1 MIIGEYIKKKI
12 LGQGAFGTVFIGTN
26 KNTGEDFAIKEMSKN
41 YLYQNPKNYNDFMR
55 ELRIIQTIKSEN
67 SVRYINYFE
76 DNINCYIV
84 MELCDSD
91 LLKYL
96 QEVHINRFSTEEIR
110 EIISQLNNTF
120 REMRNLK
127 LIHRDLKLG
136 NILMKFLNKEKT
148 KFIVK
153 VSDFGLS
160 RNINNN
166 ANYEYMSTIGI
177 GDPIIKAPELCY
189 NQPYNEKC
197 DLWSIGIII
206 YHLYFHCL
214 PDICLNVSPM
224 EYFNAIIYNVQNSKH
239 MDPQLRDLL
248 NKLLVINQEE
258 RISWDEYFNH
268 PFFKEDDEIPARYNK
283 ISDFDLGFNFNNN
296 KDIYECFIAKDY
308 KENKTVLIKSYKKS
322 FVDNNYDINIL
333 FNNEIYLFKQFK
345 GNPNVLN
352 LIDEYIE
359 DGRVFYVF
367 EYNDF
372 EMLSI
377 YSNKR
382 EMKEKEIKR
391 INKILFENVLIFNEN
406 INLSFNF
413 ISIHSFC
420 MDKKGNPLLFD
431 FGFHKVFLPNQELAL
446 YFFPNPLELKL
457 YYINNIRTNVMNYGV
472 TLLLLLCKNDFK
484 YKDKAII
491 LPKNVSDKFKKFL
504 SKCLIRKFNKRYYWY
519 HLGKEEFLLDSNNEM
534 SNIVDNNILLDND
547 KLEIIFNSLRNRFD
561 GIINYYEK
569 FNIQKN
575 LKYIEQIES
584 FIFIT
589 LFEMKIILKFFDK
602 IIYNKPLTNENEIS
616 FISINDRGYIKKLNL
631 NFANPI
637 FGDTRIIN
645 MNDNILIINF
655 IEEIKVYTKRM
666 QKVLKKII
674 SHSKKSIINNNNNYE
689 NFVNDI
695 IQKFDNSKMQE
706 YFFKVIINGE
716 KENNKSDALN
726 EISIAEHLCELIIFI
741 NSVLY
746 ENEENNYFY
755 KMDFMEYF
763 NDFFGNDKNKIE
775 ISFVFDKKTKNE
787 YFLVSFIPIL
797 FRHYKRKNMNIKK
810 YSLYENPNNGVIAK
824 YPYLIRKFID
834 LKENH

>member
-1 MIIGEYIKKKI
+1 MIIGDYIKKKE
-12 LGQGAFGTVFIGTN
+12 LGRGSFGTVFIGTN
-26 KNTGEDFAIKEMSKN
+26 RNTGENFAIKEMSK
-41 YLYQNPKNYNDFMR
+41 YYIYQNPKNYNDFMR

-76 DNINCYIV
+76 DINNCYIV

-110 EIISQLNNTF
+110 EIISQLNNVF
-120 REMRNLK
+120 REMRELN

-177 GDPIIKAPELCY
+177 GDPIFKAPELCY
-189 NQPYNEKC
+189 GQPYNEKC

-214 PDICLNVSPM
+214 PVQCLNANPM
-224 EYFNAIIYNVQNSKH
+224 EYFNTIIFNVQNSKH
-239 MDPQLRDLL
+239 MDSQLRDLL
-248 NKLLVINQEE
+248 NRLLVINQEQ

-268 PFFKEDDEIPARYNK
+268 PFFKENNLIPKRYNK
-283 ISDFDLGFNFNNN
+283 ISDFNLGLNSNNN
-296 KDIYECFIAKDY
+296 KDIYECFISKDI
-308 KENKTVLIKSYKKS
+308 KENKTVLIKSYKTS
-322 FVDNNYDINIL
+322 FVDNNNDINLL

-359 DGRVFYVF
+359 YGRAFFVF

-382 EMKEKEIKR
+382 EMKEKDIKR
-391 INKILFENVLIFNEN
+391 INKILFDNVLIFNEN

-420 MDKKGNPLLFD
+420 MDKNGKPLLFD
-431 FGFHKVFLPNQELAL
+431 FGFHKLFLPNQELAL

-457 YYINNIRTNVMNYGV
+457 YYINSIKTNVMNYGV
-472 TLLLLLCKNDFK
+472 TLLLLLCKNEFK
-484 YKDKAII
+484 YKDNEIT
-491 LPKNVSDKFKKFL
+491 LPKNVSNKFKSFL
-504 SKCLIRKFNKRYYWY
+504 TKCLLRNFYKRYYWC
-519 HLGKEEFLLDSNNEM
+519 HLANEEFLLGSNFEM
-534 SNIVDNNILLDND
+534 SNIIDNNVLLDND
-547 KLEIIFNSLRNRFD
+547 KLDIIFNSLKNRFD

-569 FNIQKN
+569 FSIEKN
-575 LKYIEQIES
+575 LEYIEQIES

-589 LFEMKIILKFFDK
+589 LFEMKIILKFFDRN
-602 IIYNKPLTNENEIS
+602 IYKKPFTNENEIS
-616 FISINDRGYIKKLNL
+616 FISINDKGDIKKLNL
-631 NFANPI
+631 NFTNPI
-637 FGDTRIIN
+637 LADTLIIN
-645 MNDNILIINF
+645 MADNNLIKNF
-655 IEEIKVYTKRM
+655 IKEIKDYIKRM
-666 QKVLKKII
+666 KKISKKFI
-674 SHSKKSIINNNNNYE
+674 SHSQKSIIKSNNNCKS
-689 NFVNDI
+689 FIKDI
-695 IQKFDNSKMQE
+695 IQKFDTCKMQE
-706 YFFKVIINGE
+706 YFFKVVIDGE
-716 KENNKSDALN
+716 KEKNKSEALN
-726 EISIAEHLCELIIFI
+726 QMLLAEFLCEFIIFI
-741 NSVLY
+741 NSALY
-746 ENEENNYFY
+746 DNEENSYFY
-755 KMDFMEYF
+755 KVDFMKHF
-763 NDFFGNDKNKIE
+763 NTFFGNDK
-775 ISFVFDKKTKNE
+775 
-787 YFLVSFIPIL
+787 
-797 FRHYKRKNMNIKK
+797 IK
-810 YSLYENPNNGVIAK
+810 
-824 YPYLIRKFID
+824 
-834 LKENH
+834 